1 MPTAE
6 NGRTNAPS
14 QQEQMER
21 KENQL
26 WRVSLLFLVLLAA
39 GFMAVSW
46 QTFRSLPMRLEALP
60 LGILVLSVLFGA
72 YSWAKRRELTEL
84 RGFVRGLRANAASPP
99 TDKQFDQLL
108 EMVSRSQRGY
118 RDLIDSLDHVVFTL
132 SLTGEIQ
139 LVNRRFVEI
148 LGLGFGDVIRH
159 QLDEFFLEPK
169 REEVERALPRFLE
182 KHSWS
187 GVVRARLLKTGE
199 LRYFDCI
206 LHAVLKDGQ
215 VTAAGGLARDITAE
229 RESEAR
235 FSDLFESL
243 QEGVYSSTPEG
254 KILDANPAFVR
265 MLGYEKKEEL
275 LAIEAQDLHMDPSS
289 RSRLLAELEK
299 RGAFNDQETLL
310 RRKDG
315 TPILFMNS
323 ASSTRDA
330 SGRITRI
337 QGTLM
342 DITSRREAEKRLR
355 EEQEFIRQLIASFP
369 DAIVVLDSE
378 RRITYA
384 SHRIEDLT
392 GLKPAELV
400 GTFLSDRTF
409 AEDQPSLLSAYDSL
423 IAGEQTFAQLEY
435 RSLHSDGSWRTI
447 RADASPLF
455 DVAGKIAGVVASAR
469 DVTESKRLE
478 QQSIQREKLAAMGQ
492 MVAGVAHELNNP
504 LTAILGVSD
513 LLHERATDEQTRRQ
527 TNLVHQ
533 QARRA
538 AQIVQGLL
546 AFSRPPATSRA
557 RVQLETVVQ
566 RALDLQNHSLN
577 QYNISVDFEA
587 PQNLPPVDADANQLL
602 QVFLNLL
609 ANAEQAIREVRD
621 RGTIRV
627 RVGHSIGLVW
637 ALIQDDG
644 AGIRPEVL
652 PKIFD
657 PFFTTK
663 RPGGGTGLG
672 LTVSMSLI
680 KEHEGTIE
688 VQSTPGEG
696 CVFRVVLPAAS
707 RVQLPPVAKPTSVSS
722 SLRGHSILVIDDEEG
737 IRELIQAGMSARG
750 LTVEC
755 VSTSEEGLERLA
767 AQTYDAILCDYH
779 LPGMNGGK
787 FFQHVLAHL
796 SIPPQ
801 KFIFMTGELLEPHA
815 LEAFTRPGAHVV
827 QKPFQLSDL
836 AVLLMEICEPV
847 TSKA

>member
-1 MPTAE
+1 MPSAE
-6 NGRTNAPS
+6 THQATAPS

-21 KENQL
+21 KENHL
-26 WRVSLLFLVLLAA
+26 WRISLLFLILLAA
-39 GFMAVSW
+39 GFVAISW
-46 QTFRSLPMRLEALP
+46 QMFRSLPMRLEALP
-60 LGILVLSVLFGA
+60 LGILLLSVLFGA
-72 YSWAKRRELTEL
+72 YSWTKRRELTEL
-84 RGFVRGLRANAASPP
+84 RGFVRGLQANATSPP
-99 TDKQFDQLL
+99 TEKQFDQLL

-118 RDLIDSLDHVVFTL
+118 RDLIDSLDHVVFTI

-139 LVNRRFVEI
+139 LVNRRFVET
-148 LGLGFGDVIRH
+148 LGLGFADVIRH
-159 QLDEFFLEPK
+159 QLDEFFLEPS
-169 REEVERALPRFLE
+169 REEAERALPRFLE

-187 GVVRARLLKTGE
+187 GVVRVRLRKTGE

-206 LHAVLKDGQ
+206 LHAVLKDGR
-215 VTAAGGLARDITAE
+215 VSAAGGLARDITAQ
-229 RESEAR
+229 RESEVR
-235 FSDLFESL
+235 YSELFESL
-243 QEGVYSSTPEG
+243 QEGVYSTTPDG
-254 KILDANPAFVR
+254 KLLDANPALMR
-265 MLGYEKKEEL
+265 MLGYENKEEL
-275 LAIEAQDLHMDPSS
+275 LATEAHELHMDPAI

-299 RGAFNDQETLL
+299 HGTFNEQETVL

-315 TPILFMNS
+315 SPVLCLNS
-323 ASSTRDA
+323 ASCTRDA

-342 DITSRREAEKRLR
+342 DISSRWAAEKRLR
-355 EEQEFIRQLIASFP
+355 EEQEFIGRLIASFP

-400 GTFLSDRTF
+400 GTLLGDRTF
-409 AEDQPSLLSAYDSL
+409 TEDQPSLLHTYQSL
-423 IAGEQTFAQLEY
+423 IAGEQSFAQLEY
-435 RSLHSDGSWRTI
+435 RSLHRDGSWRTI
-447 RADASPLF
+447 RADASPF
-455 DVAGKIAGVVASAR
+455 YDVSGKIAGVVASAH
-469 DVTESKRLE
+469 DVTESKRLQ

-513 LLHERATDEQTRRQ
+513 LLHERATDDQTRRQ
-527 TNLVHQ
+527 TNLIHQ

-546 AFSRPPATSRA
+546 AFSRPPATVRA
-557 RVQLETVVQ
+557 PVQLETVVQ
-566 RALDLQNHSLN
+566 RALDLQNHALN
-577 QYNISVDFEA
+577 QYNISVDFQA
-587 PQNLPPVDADANQLL
+587 GQNLPPVDADSSQLL

-609 ANAEQAIREVRD
+609 MNAEQAIREVRE
-621 RGTIRV
+621 RGAIRV
-627 RVGHSIGLVW
+627 RVGHSTGLVW

-672 LTVSMSLI
+672 LTISMTLI

-707 RVQLPPVAKPTSVSS
+707 RVQLPPVAKPVSVSS

-750 LTVEC
+750 LAVEC
-755 VSTSEEGLERLA
+755 VSTSEEGLQRLA
-767 AQTYDAILCDYH
+767 LKNYDAILCDFH
-779 LPGMNGGK
+779 LPGMNGEK
-787 FFQHVLAHL
+787 FFQHVLANL
-796 SIPPQ
+796 RVPPQ
-801 KFIFMTGELLEPHA
+801 KFIFMTGELLESPVV
-815 LEAFTRPGAHVV
+815 EAFTRPGAHLV

-836 AVLLMEICEPV
+836 AILLAEICEPV